1 MGISSTPRLP
11 ADGAAQRA
19 CLSAITASL
28 GASINQFPSMGTG
41 SLFVREP
48 WSSWSHPA
56 LMQGVWDGI
65 CLCKHLVSDANCDH
79 PEQSMGWL
87 PEPVAS
93 ACLSPFYGAGPM
105 LSLSPPPVSSCKGQP
120 SQKKKITTRNS
131 TVIAAAPKISFVCKN
146 KKGKKKSLICQDF
159 YLSHMK
165 GYRLLHIL
173 KCFKNGY
180 QRVRGPLI

>member
-1 MGISSTPRLP
+1 MEAVGTSSTPRLP
-11 ADGAAQRA
+11 AHGAAQRA
-19 CLSAITASL
+19 CPSAITASL
-28 GASINQFPSMGTG
+28 EVSINQLPFMGTG

-48 WSSWSHPA
+48 WSLWSHPT
-56 LMQGVWDGI
+56 LIQVVWDGI
-65 CLCKHLVSDANCDH
+65 CKHLVSDANCDH

-87 PEPVAS
+87 PGPVVS
-93 ACLSPFYGAGPM
+93 SCLSPLYGAGPM
-105 LSLSPPPVSSCKGQP
+105 LSLSPSPVSSCKGQP

-131 TVIAAAPKISFVCKN
+131 AVISAAPKISFVQQQKE
-146 KKGKKKSLICQDF
+146 KKKSFICQDF

-165 GYRLLHIL
+165 GYCLLHIL